1 MIEIEKFNKN
11 PQSFRLNQ
19 SVIQLLEIVSNNTGE
34 SKTAVI
40 EKAIIDY
47 YRRYDKELETN
58 IYEQVQEIYKMV
70 KEIRENKID

>member
-1 MIEIEKFNKN
+1 VIEIEKFNKN

>member
-1 MIEIEKFNKN
+1 MKN

-19 SVIQLLEIVSNNTGE
+19 SVIQLLEIISNNTGE

-47 YRRYDKELETN
+47 YRRYDKELETD
-58 IYEQVQEIYKMV
+58 IYEQVQEIYRMV
-70 KEIRENKID
+70 KEIRENK